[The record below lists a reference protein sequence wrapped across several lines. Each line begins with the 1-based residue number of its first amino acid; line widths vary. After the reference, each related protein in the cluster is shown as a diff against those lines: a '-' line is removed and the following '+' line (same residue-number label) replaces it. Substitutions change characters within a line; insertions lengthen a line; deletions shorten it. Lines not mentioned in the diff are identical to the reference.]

1 MHNSNEKLRIGKSI
15 LAVALWLTMVA
26 SAFGADAGNC
36 GFNEGDPD
44 AGKRIYRYSCLS
56 CHGSNGK
63 GAIPGAPDFNKKG
76 GVLSKPHS
84 ALTDHIA
91 NGFRSPGSPMAM
103 PPMGGNPN
111 LTEKDMLDVHA
122 YLHQRFGCG

>member
-1 MHNSNEKLRIGKSI
+1 MYNGREEPVIRISR
-15 LAVALWLTMVA
+15 LVAFLLVMMA
-26 SAFGADAGNC
+26 APAYAADAGKC
-36 GFNEGDPD
+36 GFNQGDPD
-44 AGKRIYRYSCLS
+44 AGKTIYRYNCIS

-84 ALTDHIA
+84 ALTEHIK
-91 NGFRSPGSPMAM
+91 NGFRSPNSPMAM
-103 PPMGGNPN
+103 PPQGGNPR

-122 YLHQRFGCG
+122 YLHERFGCG